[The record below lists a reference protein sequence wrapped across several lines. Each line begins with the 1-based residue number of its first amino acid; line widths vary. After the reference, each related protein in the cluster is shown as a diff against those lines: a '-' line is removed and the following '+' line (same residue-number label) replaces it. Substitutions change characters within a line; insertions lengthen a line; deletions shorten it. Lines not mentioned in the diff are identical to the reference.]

1 MYCPSRAII
10 AGPTT
15 PGATL
20 MPRKLPPH
28 VESWRDRHGKLRV
41 YFRRKKGP
49 RVPLPANI
57 GSEAFNSAYLTA
69 IAGLSETKGREAR
82 PADPAGSIAALI
94 SSYMRGAGYLGLR
107 QTTKAGYA
115 SRIEALRT
123 QHGHRTVQGLTRER
137 IVTGILQ
144 PYADRPGAGLA
155 ILKMLRVLIRHAID
169 IGWLKHDPSFGIKR
183 PKTKEIRS
191 WSDGEIEAYENRW
204 PIGTK
209 ERLAFALLLYTGQRR
224 SDVHRMTW
232 ADVSGETIRVV
243 QQKTGR
249 KLAIP
254 LHRELLAT
262 LAAANRDHVTIINT
276 EYGKPFTVDG
286 FSQWMRA
293 AITAADLPLECQ
305 PHGLRKAAGRRLAE
319 AGCSANEIMSV
330 LGHRTLAEAERYTRE
345 ADQAQLATKAVTK
358 LEGHK
363 ANRVAQTKA
372 RGLGRKT
379 ETEEKSK

>member
-1 MYCPSRAII
+1 M
-10 AGPTT
+10 
-15 PGATL
+15 
-20 MPRKLPPH
+20 
-28 VESWRDRHGKLRV
+28 
-41 YFRRKKGP
+41 
-49 RVPLPANI
+49 PLPANI

-144 PYADRPGAGLA
+144 LYADRPGAGLA

-183 PKTKEIRS
+183 PKTQEIRS

-209 ERLAFALLLYTGQRR
+209 QRLAFALLLYTGQRR

-262 LAAANRDHVTIINT
+262 LVAANRDHVTIINT

-293 AITAADLPLECQ
+293 AITAADLPLECH
-305 PHGLRKAAGRRLAE
+305 PMVCARPPVGGLQRLDAAPMKSCPCSDIARSLKPSVTRAKQIKRSSRLRLSQNWKDTRRTELPKPMRVVWEERQKRKKNQSE
-319 AGCSANEIMSV
+319 QI
-330 LGHRTLAEAERYTRE
+330 
-345 ADQAQLATKAVTK
+345 ATGAP
-358 LEGHK
+358 
-363 ANRVAQTKA
+363 
-372 RGLGRKT
+372 
-379 ETEEKSK
+379 